1 MVVNPL
7 PLCAFLAFVQG
18 FPLYS
23 WVLESELDIMG
34 ICGDYMLVV
43 IWLGIISDA
52 GRRLPHQHL
61 QSILPLPSFDQTI
74 AITIPFL
81 TLFCWHV

>member
-7 PLCAFLAFVQG
+7 PLCAFLAFVQV

-23 WVLESELDIMG
+23 WFLETG
-34 ICGDYMLVV
+34 GGHHGDYMLLVM
-43 IWLGIISDA
+43 WLGMISDA
-52 GRRLPHQHL
+52 GRRLPHPHL
-61 QSILPLPSFDQTI
+61 HSILPLPSFDQTI

-81 TLFCWHV
+81 TFFYWHV

>member
-7 PLCAFLAFVQG
+7 PLCAFLAFAQVFSLVQLG
-18 FPLYS
+18 FGIRGGRRGD
-23 WVLESELDIMG
+23 VLG
-34 ICGDYMLVV
+34 YMLLVM
-43 IWLGIISDA
+43 WLGMISDA
-52 GRRLPHQHL
+52 GRRLPHQRLH
-61 QSILPLPSFDQTI
+61 SILPLPSFGQAI